1 MPTNSQSG
9 LNVPCWQANY
19 KARPLLNQRVLVS
32 KHGSWILLTE
42 EEYASMQD
50 GQIEQGLFDRLAQ
63 RGLIQ
68 TERNRQ
74 AIDEALELW
83 QAPHFR
89 GTSLHIV
96 VTTRRCNLACRYCH
110 ASAQPVDSS
119 CQDLEGPVADQIVDY
134 IFQSPVPS
142 VAIEFQGG
150 ESLLNLEAVR
160 HTVVAARKKAAET
173 GKKVRF
179 SLVTNLTLLTDDILS
194 YLKENEIGISTSLD
208 GPQAIHDQNRPFCSG
223 CGSYQE
229 VMNGVR
235 LVRER
240 GCHTGFLTVLPPDSL
255 PHYREIVD
263 HHLALGIDILCL
275 NPAQALGRGKDGG
288 HVSDADE
295 YLRYYRQIL
304 DYTFEL
310 LDKGVVVAD
319 RFFLL
324 ALQKI
329 TDCSDVGFVDF
340 RNPCGAVYSQ
350 LAYDVNGDIYPCDEA
365 RSFPEFC
372 LGNVA
377 TDSYRQI
384 IHRKKGKEIVRASIP
399 SHPLCRECAYET
411 FCGLCP
417 IMSYA
422 EGKGL
427 VPTPPEDFRCRLTIF
442 LFDYVFEK
450 MAQNPEQLSSM
461 LRYQAV
467 RRELQKVRTSLGR

>member
-1 MPTNSQSG
+1 MTTDSQSG
-9 LNVPCWQANY
+9 PSESCWTANY
-19 KARPLLNQRVLVS
+19 KARPVLDQHALVS
-32 KHGSWILLTE
+32 KHGSWMLLTKE
-42 EEYASMQD
+42 EFASLQS
-50 GQIEQGLFDRLAQ
+50 GRIGRELFACLEQ
-63 RGLIQ
+63 RGLIR
-68 TERNRQ
+68 TENNQ
-74 AIDEALELW
+74 EFIEKALELW
-83 QAPHFR
+83 RAPHIR

-110 ASAQPVDSS
+110 AAASPADSS
-119 CQDLEGPVADQIVDY
+119 CQDLTPPVADRIVDC
-134 IFQSPVPS
+134 IFESPAPS
-142 VAIEFQGG
+142 VSIEFQGG
-150 ESLLNLEAVR
+150 ESLLNLGAVK
-160 HTVVAARKKAAET
+160 HVVATARSRAKET

-179 SLVTNLTLLTDDILS
+179 SLVTNLTLLTDEVLC

-208 GPQAIHDQNRPFCSG
+208 GPPAIHDQNRPFCSG

-229 VMNGVR
+229 VMEGVR
-235 LVRER
+235 LVREG
-240 GCHTGFLTVLPPDSL
+240 GCHTGFLTVLTPDSL

-275 NPAQALGRGKDGG
+275 NPAQALGRAKDGS
-288 HVSDADE
+288 HISNVED
-295 YLRYYRQIL
+295 YLRYYRRIL

-310 LDKGVVVAD
+310 LDNGVVVAD

-324 ALQKI
+324 ALQKV
-329 TDCSDVGFVDF
+329 TEPSDVGFVDF

-350 LAYDVNGDIYPCDEA
+350 LAYDINGDVHPCDEA
-365 RSFPEFC
+365 RSFPEFR

-384 IHRKKGKEIVRASIP
+384 IQKEQGKAIVRASIP
-399 SHPLCRECAYET
+399 GDPLCRECAYET

-427 VPTPPEDFRCRLTIF
+427 VPTPPKDFRCRLTVF

-450 MAQNPEQLSSM
+450 MAQNPERLNSM
-461 LRYQAV
+461 LRYQAL
-467 RRELQKVRTSLGR
+467 RRELQKLRIGPDR